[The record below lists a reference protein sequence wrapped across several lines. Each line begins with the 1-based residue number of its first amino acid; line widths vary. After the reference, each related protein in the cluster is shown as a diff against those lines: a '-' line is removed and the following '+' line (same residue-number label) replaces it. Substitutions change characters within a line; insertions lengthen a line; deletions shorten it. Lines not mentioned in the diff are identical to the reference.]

1 VESASDQEVSST
13 TFTDWEMSLLIKGY
27 FVNKPE
33 ESFDVRVNA
42 AAEDD
47 ENDDLTVDDQHVK
60 DGQHLVE

>member
-1 VESASDQEVSST
+1 VGVVKGILILVESASDQEVSST
-13 TFTDWEMSLLIKGY
+13 TFTDWEMSLVIKGY

-47 ENDDLTVDDQHVK
+47 EDDDLTVDD
-60 DGQHLVE
+60 